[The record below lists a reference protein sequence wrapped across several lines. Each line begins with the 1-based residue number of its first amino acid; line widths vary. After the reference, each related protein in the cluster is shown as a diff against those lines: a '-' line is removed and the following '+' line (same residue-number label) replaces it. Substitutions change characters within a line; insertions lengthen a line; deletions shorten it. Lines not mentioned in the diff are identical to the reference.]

1 MTQVR
6 LLDSIFTRL
15 VAWSIA
21 VCIVVVLVLGALV
34 GAKFEQLSTAT
45 QEAAVNADVTTLA
58 EAYREDGVTGLARR
72 INERLAFSAPAG
84 TAPYYLL
91 VDNDG
96 AIITGNLR
104 GWPEG
109 FDVGT
114 EPRSIALPDGTRVHA
129 RAVMLAE
136 GKLFVSRESSLDEMI
151 LNEIGFAF
159 VAGGLFVVFAV
170 GVAGRLTTVRL
181 SRRVDRVIQA
191 FQNPDEKRLEQLA
204 KDRDAED
211 EIGELTRQTSE
222 TLNRLNHLVDSQ
234 RETTDLIAHEM
245 RTPLMH
251 LDSRILKSLKTA
263 PDDATAQGLSEARS
277 DIRGVITMLE
287 SLLDISHS
295 EAHRGDPR
303 GLHPVDLSDLL
314 EHVAEIYEGSA
325 EETGHHFEWEIAPGV
340 IFLGEEMQLTRL
352 VTNLLDNAFKY
363 VPKGGTVILTLAEGP
378 LITVSDSGPGIPYE
392 DRDAIFDRFRRA
404 KGNDGSSG
412 GSGLGLALA
421 RAIARRHGLDIRLKP
436 TMRGATFEVG
446 REKAKAEESA

>member
-6 LLDSIFTRL
+6 LFDSIFTRL

-45 QEAAVNADVTTLA
+45 QEAAVNADVATLA
-58 EAYREDGVTGLARR
+58 EAYRANGVTGLGRR

-84 TAPYYLL
+84 AAPHYLL
-91 VDNDG
+91 VDADG
-96 AIITGNLR
+96 ATVTGNVPA
-104 GWPEG
+104 WPEAMEIG
-109 FDVGT
+109 E
-114 EPRSIALPDGTRVHA
+114 EPTPMVLSDGTRVYA
-129 RAVMLAE
+129 RALMLAE
-136 GKLFVSRESSLDEMI
+136 GKLFVARESSLDEMI

-170 GVAGRLTTVRL
+170 GVAGRITTARL
-181 SRRVDRVIQA
+181 SRRVDHIIEA
-191 FQNPDEKRLEQLA
+191 FQNPDERRLERLS
-204 KDRDAED
+204 KDRKAED
-211 EIGELTRQTSE
+211 EIGELTRRTSE
-222 TLNRLNHLVDSQ
+222 TLTRLNHLVDSQ

-263 PDDATAQGLSEARS
+263 PDDTTAQGLSEARA

-314 EHVAEIYEGSA
+314 QHVAEIYEASA
-325 EETGHHFEWEIAPGV
+325 EETGHHFEWDIAPN
-340 IFLGEEMQLTRL
+340 ITFPGEEMQLTRL

-363 VPKGGTVILTLAEGP
+363 VPTGGTVILSLAEGP
-378 LITVSDSGPGIPYE
+378 EITVSDTGPGIPPE

-436 TMRGATFEVG
+436 TLRGATFIVG
-446 REKAKAEESA
+446 REKENGENVS